1 MGSSAGSKRVTL
13 TQVAELAGV
22 SVMTASY
29 TYNQPNRVSDQ
40 ARSKVLAAAAQLGY
54 AGPDPKARSLR
65 RGSTLTLGVVLG
77 EHLSYAFDD
86 PGAVSF
92 LAGIAEVCADRGYG
106 MTILPITGAAED
118 VARIRGAAVD
128 GFIVWATSDDDP
140 ILAAVQAM
148 KRPAVVH
155 GGPAVRGLG
164 LVSIDNRAAACA
176 VGAVAFAGAK
186 RPAVVSQPLSRDR
199 ISTISGGA
207 DITDVLFPV
216 TRERLEGYRQ
226 AAEGAGIAWRD
237 VVIAV
242 CARNDAAEA
251 ERIAAT
257 LLASAEPPD
266 AIAAMSDQQAA
277 GVVRAAHAAGRVIPD
292 DVAVT
297 GWDDTA
303 VAAELGLTTVAQS
316 LREQGATC
324 AQAALGQKPS
334 SHTASWSIV
343 RRGSTRHDRR
353 ERPGGARW

>member
-1 MGSSAGSKRVTL
+1 MASSVGSKRVTL
-13 TQVAELAGV
+13 AQVAELAGV

-29 TYNQPNRVSDQ
+29 TYNRPGRVSDQ

-54 AGPDPKARSLR
+54 AGPDPSARSLR
-65 RGSTLTLGVVLG
+65 RGSTLTLGVVMG
-77 EHLSYAFDD
+77 EHLNYAFED

-92 LAGIAEVCADRGYG
+92 LAGIADVCAGRGYG
-106 MTILPITGAAED
+106 VTILPITGAAED
-118 VARIRGAAVD
+118 AARIAGAAVD
-128 GFIVWATSDDDP
+128 GFIVWTTSEDDP
-140 ILAAVQAM
+140 ILAAVQAV

-155 GGPAVRGLG
+155 GGPAVAGLG

-176 VGAVAFAGAK
+176 VGALAFAGAQ
-186 RPAVVSQPLSRDR
+186 RPAVLSQPLSRDR
-199 ISTISGGA
+199 ISVIIGGA
-207 DITDVLFPV
+207 DLPDVLFPV

-226 AAEGAGIAWRD
+226 AAEGAGIGWRD

-277 GVVRAAHAAGRVIPD
+277 GVVRAARAAGRMIPD

-297 GWDDTA
+297 GWDDGA
-303 VAAELGLTTVAQS
+303 VAAELALTTVAQS
-316 LREQGATC
+316 LREQGAAC
-324 AQAALGQKPS
+324 ADAALGQKPS
-334 SHTASWSIV
+334 SWAASWSIV
-343 RRGSTRHDRR
+343 RRGSTRL
-353 ERPGGARW
+353 

>member
-1 MGSSAGSKRVTL
+1 MASSVGSKRVTL
-13 TQVAELAGV
+13 AQVAKLAGV

-29 TYNQPNRVSDQ
+29 TYNRPNRVSDQ

-54 AGPDPKARSLR
+54 PGPDPRARSLR
-65 RGSTLTLGVVLG
+65 RGSTRTLGVVMG

-106 MTILPITGAAED
+106 MTILPITGAADD
-118 VARIRGAAVD
+118 VPRITDAAVD
-128 GFIVWATSDDDP
+128 GFIVWTTADDDP

-164 LVSIDNRAAACA
+164 LVSIDNRAAARA
-176 VGAVAFAGAK
+176 VGALAFAGAK
-186 RPAVVSQPLSRDR
+186 RPAVVSQPLSRNR
-199 ISTISGGA
+199 VSTVIGGA

-216 TRERLEGYRQ
+216 TRERLEGYRK
-226 AAEGAGIAWRD
+226 AAEDTGIAWPE

-251 ERIAAT
+251 EQLAAT
-257 LLASAEPPD
+257 LLASTEPPD

-277 GVVRAAHAAGRVIPD
+277 GVVHAAHAVGRVIPD

-297 GWDDTA
+297 GWDDAA
-303 VAAELGLTTVAQS
+303 VAAQLGLTTVAQS
-316 LREQGATC
+316 LREQGAAC
-324 AQAALGQKPS
+324 AQGALGEKLDP
-334 SHTASWSIV
+334 HTASWSII
-343 RRGSTRHDRR
+343 RRGSTRR
-353 ERPGGARW
+353 

>member
-1 MGSSAGSKRVTL
+1 MGSSADSKRVTL
-13 TQVAELAGV
+13 AQVAELAGV

-65 RGSTLTLGVVLG
+65 RGSTQTLGVVLG

-106 MTILPITGAAED
+106 MTILPITGAAQD
-118 VARIRGAAVD
+118 VARITGAAVD
-128 GFIVWATSDDDP
+128 GFIVWTTSDDDP

-176 VGAVAFAGAK
+176 VGALAFAGAK

-199 ISTISGGA
+199 ISGGA

-226 AAEGAGIAWRD
+226 AAEGTGIAWRD

-251 ERIAAT
+251 ERITAT

-277 GVVRAAHAAGRVIPD
+277 GVVHAARAAGRIIPD

-297 GWDDTA
+297 GWDDAA
-303 VAAELGLTTVAQS
+303 VAAQLGLTTVAQS
-316 LREQGATC
+316 LREQGAAC
-324 AQAALGQKPS
+324 AHAALGQKPTS
-334 SHTASWSIV
+334 RTASWSII
-343 RRGSTRHDRR
+343 RRGSTRL
-353 ERPGGARW
+353 

>member
-216 TRERLEGYRQ
+216 TR
-226 AAEGAGIAWRD
+226 
-237 VVIAV
+237 
-242 CARNDAAEA
+242 
-251 ERIAAT
+251 
-257 LLASAEPPD
+257 
-266 AIAAMSDQQAA
+266 
-277 GVVRAAHAAGRVIPD
+277 
-292 DVAVT
+292 
-297 GWDDTA
+297 
-303 VAAELGLTTVAQS
+303 
-316 LREQGATC
+316 
-324 AQAALGQKPS
+324 
-334 SHTASWSIV
+334 
-343 RRGSTRHDRR
+343 
-353 ERPGGARW
+353 